1 MEYLKGI
8 DFDAQSVTPKNK
20 GKLQSKMLGDCILN
34 GCAVTFSG
42 TNVYIAAGQLLIE
55 GRQIEIASSITLV
68 TNTPNANG
76 YGRVK
81 IVIDLTET
89 SSSTVNH
96 QAKAEIDYSA
106 TEDFTALTKN
116 DINVSGTKYECEFA
130 IITFEAS
137 TISAVT
143 ASLHEATSLNT
154 AIELKQDK
162 VANVSDTEIGYLNG
176 VTSAIQPQLNSK
188 QKAIT
193 SGTSAPSGGSDG
205 DIYLQYT

>member
-42 TNVYIAAGQLLIE
+42 ANVYIAAGQLLID

-68 TNTPNANG
+68 TSTPNANG

-137 TISAVT
+137 MISAVT
-143 ASLHEATSLNT
+143 AALNEAT
-154 AIELKQDK
+154 
-162 VANVSDTEIGYLNG
+162 
-176 VTSAIQPQLNSK
+176 AIQPQLNSK